1 MASMNARSGGWARRT
16 GRLARGPAG
25 PLITFASGVAEATFL
40 PVLPDVSVA
49 VLGAA
54 APERIALLAL
64 SASAGSSCGGVATYV
79 AGAAFGGERILRR
92 MPLVTQRMRT
102 WAAAE
107 MQGTGTRVLWAQ
119 PWSGV
124 PFRVFG
130 YQASESGLPFV
141 PYLLAS
147 TGSRAFRVVLA
158 GGAVACAGAVLRTVD
173 ERAYP
178 IFVVGLSAF
187 YAESMRRVVRH
198 WSKPDALPPP
208 MPVQIRRRH
217 RQPVTHLR
225 TPASPQDLRSGSS

>member
-1 MASMNARSGGWARRT
+1 MASMKARSGRWARRA

-25 PLITFASGVAEATFL
+25 PLVAFAGGVAEATFV

-64 SASAGSSCGGVATYV
+64 WASAGSACGGVATYV

-92 MPLVTQRMRT
+92 TPLVTQRMRT

-107 MQGTGTRVLWAQ
+107 MRGTGTRALWPQ
-119 PWSGV
+119 PWTGV

-147 TGSRAFRVVLA
+147 TASRAFRVVLA
-158 GGAVACAGAVLRTVD
+158 GGAVACAGAALRTVD

-178 IFVVGLSAF
+178 IFVAGLSVL
-187 YAESMRRVVRH
+187 YVESMRRLVRH
-198 WSKPDALPPP
+198 WSEPDALPPTA
-208 MPVQIRRRH
+208 PVQIRHRH
-217 RQPVTHLR
+217 RLPVTHLR
-225 TPASPQDLRSGSS
+225 TSGG

>member
-1 MASMNARSGGWARRT
+1 MKARSGRWAHRT

-25 PLITFASGVAEATFL
+25 PFIAFAGGIAEATFL

-64 SASAGSSCGGVATYV
+64 CGSAGSACGGVATYV

-102 WAAAE
+102 WAAEE
-107 MQGTGTRVLWAQ
+107 MQETGTRVLWPQ
-119 PWSGV
+119 PWTGV

-147 TGSRAFRVVLA
+147 AASRGFRVVLA
-158 GGAVACAGAVLRTVD
+158 GGAVACAGAALRTVD

-178 IFVVGLSAF
+178 IFVVGLSAI
-187 YAESMRRVVRH
+187 YAESMRRLVRH

-208 MPVQIRRRH
+208 TPVQILH
-217 RQPVTHLR
+217 RYRLPVTHLR
-225 TPASPQDLRSGSS
+225 ISGGVPSPRMPRNS